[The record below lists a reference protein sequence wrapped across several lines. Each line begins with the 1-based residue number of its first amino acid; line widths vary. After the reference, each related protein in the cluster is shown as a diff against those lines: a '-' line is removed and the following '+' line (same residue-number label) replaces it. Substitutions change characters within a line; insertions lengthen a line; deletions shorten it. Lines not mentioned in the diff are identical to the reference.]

1 MINSCF
7 IIEKDTNTRNHLSR
21 IIKEFP
27 EFCLV
32 ESSEDYEQGMNLIL
46 KQAPEVVFVNIDT
59 VLESYCDVFSY
70 CHEINEHLDKKPLY
84 IAISKDETKAYRAI
98 KNKFFDYLLTP
109 TKELDIRKIVL
120 QILKLETSLPNDII
134 CLKSY
139 KDFAVLNVNDI
150 LYLQADNNSTDFI
163 LLDNHKTSVYKTLK
177 FFENALPEN
186 FLRIHNSY
194 IVNRNHIS
202 RINFGK
208 NKCYLDKNKIT
219 LPFSKSYRHKLQP
232 LQELLLEKTIVF
244 S

>member
-1 MINSCF
+1 MPNSCF
-7 IIEKDTNTRNHLSR
+7 ILESDAETRNQLLGVLQ
-21 IIKEFP
+21 EFP
-27 EFCLV
+27 KFKWV
-32 ESSEDYEQGMNLIL
+32 ESSDDFELGMNTIL
-46 KQAPEVVFVNIDT
+46 KFAPEIIVVNVDT
-59 VLESYCDVFSY
+59 APQGYHDAFSY
-70 CHEINEHLDKKPLY
+70 CNEINEHLDKKPLY

-98 KNKFFDYLLTP
+98 KNKFFDYLLKP
-109 TKELDIRKIVL
+109 AKELAIRKIVL
-120 QILKLETSLPNDII
+120 QILKLKISLPNDII

-163 LLDNHKTSVYKTLK
+163 LLDNHKTSAYKTLK
-177 FFENALPEN
+177 FFETALPQN

-208 NKCYLDKNKIT
+208 NKCYLGKNKIAV
-219 LPFSKSYRHKLQP
+219 PFSKSYRHKLQP
-232 LQELLLEKTIVF
+232 LKEFLLEKTIVF